1 MDDIQLLRKMKVS
14 EGQVKAVL
22 FDLGGTLVN
31 IDNSKDPHVM
41 KRILGDCGVNRSL
54 EDVSREWVKSWERL
68 NFREMPK
75 LLDEF
80 WVQQNLRVLRNLR
93 LGLNAEK
100 LARFIA
106 SHWWD
111 YAKVSLYP
119 DAQEM
124 LPHLKEKGLKIGLV
138 TNGLKSDTNKIL
150 PQVGLQGF
158 FDVMVVVDTLR
169 KMKPDAEVF
178 RYALEK
184 MNAKV
189 LEAVFVGDDME
200 ADYKGAQ
207 RCGLSAFLIDREGKV
222 QDESVNR
229 ISSLEDLLEPSQ
241 EDRLFQQSPILG
253 LLANKNMKRV
263 RVIGRM
269 HRRFFHN
276 VIFTD

>member
-1 MDDIQLLRKMKVS
+1 MDNIQSLRKMKLC

-31 IDNSKDPHVM
+31 IDNSKDPLVM
-41 KRILGDCGVNRSL
+41 KRMLEHCGVNRSL
-54 EDVSREWVKSWERL
+54 KDVSKEWVKSWERL
-68 NFREMPK
+68 NFREMAK

-93 LGLNAEK
+93 VESNAEK

-124 LPHLKEKGLKIGLV
+124 LPRLKQKGLKIGLV
-138 TNGLKSDTNKIL
+138 TNGLQSDTNQIL
-150 PQVGLQGF
+150 PKVGLQGF
-158 FDVMVVVDTLR
+158 FNVVVVADTLR

-184 MNAKV
+184 MKATPP
-189 LEAVFVGDDME
+189 EAIFVGDEME
-200 ADYKGAQ
+200 TDYKGAQ
-207 RCGLSAFLIDREGKV
+207 TCGLSAFLIDRDRKF
-222 QDESVNR
+222 QNKSVNR
-229 ISSLEDLLEPSQ
+229 ISSLKDLFKLS
-241 EDRLFQQSPILG
+241 DR
-253 LLANKNMKRV
+253 R
-263 RVIGRM
+263 
-269 HRRFFHN
+269 
-276 VIFTD
+276 

>member
-1 MDDIQLLRKMKVS
+1 MKLS

-41 KRILGDCGVNRSL
+41 KRMLGDCGVNRSL
-54 EDVSREWVKSWERL
+54 KDVSKEWVKSWERL
-68 NFREMPK
+68 NFREMAK

-93 LGLNAEK
+93 VELNAEK

-119 DAQEM
+119 DAQEI
-124 LPHLKEKGLKIGLV
+124 LPRLKEKGLKIGLV
-138 TNGLKSDTNKIL
+138 TNGLQSDTNQIL
-150 PQVGLQGF
+150 PKVGLQGF
-158 FDVMVVVDTLR
+158 FDVVVVVDTLR

-184 MNAKV
+184 MKATPP
-189 LEAVFVGDDME
+189 EAMFVGDDME
-200 ADYKGAQ
+200 TDYKGAQ
-207 RCGLSAFLIDREGKV
+207 RCGLRVFLIDRDGKV

-229 ISSLEDLLEPSQ
+229 ISSLKDLLELS
-241 EDRLFQQSPILG
+241 
-253 LLANKNMKRV
+253 N
-263 RVIGRM
+263 
-269 HRRFFHN
+269 RR
-276 VIFTD
+276 

>member
-1 MDDIQLLRKMKVS
+1 VDDIQSLIKMKLS
-14 EGQVKAVL
+14 EGQIKAVL
-22 FDLGGTLVN
+22 FDLGGTLIN
-31 IDNSKDPHVM
+31 IDSSKDPHVM

-68 NFREMPK
+68 NFREMAK

-80 WVQQNLRVLRNLR
+80 WVQMDAQVLRDLRVE
-93 LGLNAEK
+93 LNVEK
-100 LARFIA
+100 LARFIT

-124 LPHLKEKGLKIGLV
+124 LPRLKKKGLKIGLV
-138 TNGLKSDTNKIL
+138 TNGLQSDTSRIL
-150 PQVGLQGF
+150 PKVGLQGF
-158 FDVMVVVDTLR
+158 FDVVVVVDTLR

-184 MNAKV
+184 MNATAA
-189 LEAVFVGDDME
+189 EALFVGDDME

-229 ISSLEDLLEPSQ
+229 ISSLEDLLEPS
-241 EDRLFQQSPILG
+241 
-253 LLANKNMKRV
+253 
-263 RVIGRM
+263 
-269 HRRFFHN
+269 
-276 VIFTD
+276 